1 MRARARDIVRVAA
14 KQLIGAVITMWLTT
28 VIVFSSLYFVP
39 GDPLSVLMRGRK
51 PTAELVAQL
60 RAQYELDVPFVE
72 RYWNWFTRILRGD
85 FGYSIQFQQDVGA
98 LIASRMP
105 TTAWLVL
112 YTAVLILFVGLGL
125 GAVAA
130 VKGGRVDTA
139 VLVTTAAMSALPAFV
154 AALVLLF
161 VFAGQLSWFPT
172 FGAGGPDFG
181 SRVAHLTLPA
191 VALAIS
197 YVGLMARITRSS
209 VRVQLGAD
217 YVESARLRGLDGR
230 YVFRHHVARNSAV
243 PILTYSGVLVA
254 GLLVTSQLVES
265 VFGLNGIGTLIV
277 DSVKNLDMAVVQ
289 AVTLLIVGAF
299 IFTNLIV
306 DLVTP
311 FIDVRLLQP
320 GSA

>member
-1 MRARARDIVRVAA
+1 MRTRVRDIVRVVA

-51 PTAELVAQL
+51 PTAELIAQL
-60 RAQYELDVPFVE
+60 RTQYELDVPFVE

-172 FGAGGPDFG
+172 FGAGGPDIG

-197 YVGLMARITRSS
+197 YIGLMARITRSS